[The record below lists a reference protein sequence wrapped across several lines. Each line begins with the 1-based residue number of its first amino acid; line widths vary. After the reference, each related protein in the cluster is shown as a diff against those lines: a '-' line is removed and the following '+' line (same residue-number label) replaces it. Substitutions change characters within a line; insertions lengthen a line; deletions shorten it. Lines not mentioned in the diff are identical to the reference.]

1 MTMDKRTEIFSTPQT
16 RKQYQGEE
24 LDLSLT
30 KVNI

>member
-1 MTMDKRTEIFSTPQT
+1 MTMEKRTEIFSTPQT
-16 RKQYQGEE
+16 WKQYQSEE